1 MLLWIKAVLLTLW
14 HGIKY
19 IAIYALAAIAGYY
32 LATVI
37 PREYNLLLMV
47 VIVAAIV
54 IVAAACFTW
63 LFADCVRDNHE
74 RLQTKAWLEESAR
87 GGEEL

>member
-19 IAIYALAAIAGYY
+19 IAIYALAAVAGYY

-37 PREYNLLLMV
+37 PREYDLLLMV

-54 IVAAACFTW
+54 LVIATFFTW
-63 LFADCVRDNHE
+63 MFVSCVRDNHE

>member
-14 HGIKY
+14 HSIVY
-19 IAIYALAAIAGYY
+19 IVASLAIVVAIFAILWALIGLGNLAIIAFA
-32 LATVI
+32 L
-37 PREYNLLLMV
+37 
-47 VIVAAIV
+47 IVAAFLI
-54 IVAAACFTW
+54 W
-63 LFADCVRDNHE
+63 LFVIDVRDNHE

>member
-14 HGIKY
+14 HLI
-19 IAIYALAAIAGYY
+19 
-32 LATVI
+32 VQ
-37 PREYNLLLMV
+37 MV
-47 VIVAAIV
+47 VLFV
-54 IVAAACFTW
+54 IAVVTISAMFALIWALVEFGTPVAAALTLILATFFT
-63 LFADCVRDNHE
+63 LMFVSCVRDNHE

>member
-19 IAIYALAAIAGYY
+19 IAIYALAAVAGHY

-37 PREYNLLLMV
+37 PREYGLLLMV

-54 IVAAACFTW
+54 LVIAACFIW
-63 LFADCVRDNHE
+63 LFVSCVRDNHE

-87 GGEEL
+87 GGDGA